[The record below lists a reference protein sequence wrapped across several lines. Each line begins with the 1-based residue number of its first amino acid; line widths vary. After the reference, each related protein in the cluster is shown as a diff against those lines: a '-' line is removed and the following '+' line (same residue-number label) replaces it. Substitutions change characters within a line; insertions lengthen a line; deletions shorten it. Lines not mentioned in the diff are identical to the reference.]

1 MRVTG
6 VVLAAGA
13 GTRFGMPK
21 ALVVRDGTAWV
32 EQASLTLLEAGCSE
46 VVVVLGAAAASA
58 RALVP
63 PAVRA
68 VTNDDW
74 ASGMASSLAVGLASA
89 TGGAALVTL
98 VDLPGLPVA
107 AVTRMLG
114 FATDTSALARA
125 VFDGRPGHPVLI
137 GSGHW
142 MPLAATLAGDRG
154 AGAYLAAHGAVEVEC
169 GDLYD
174 GEDVD
179 S

>member
-21 ALVVRDGTAWV
+21 ALVVRDGTPWV
-32 EQASLTLLEAGCSE
+32 ERASQTLLAAGCSE
-46 VVVVLGAAAASA
+46 VVVVLGASAPAAL
-58 RALVP
+58 ALVP
-63 PAVRA
+63 PPVKT
-68 VTNDDW
+68 VVNPDW
-74 ASGMASSLAVGLASA
+74 ATGMASSLATGLASA
-89 TGGAALVTL
+89 TGDAAIVTL
-98 VDLPGLPVA
+98 VDLPGLPVS
-107 AVTRMLG
+107 AVARLLG
-114 FATDTSALARA
+114 FATDRSSLARA

-137 GSGHW
+137 GASHW
-142 MPLAATLAGDRG
+142 TPLAATLAGDRG
-154 AGAYLAAHGAVEVEC
+154 AGAYLDAHGAVEVEC